1 MFQNSEILPSMFF
14 KSSKLYFSLVY
25 ASKINKMLNQIK
37 IKGLI
42 FHMFNIIQME
52 TSINQNDLL
61 IIMNPLSQLKMER
74 LRSTETSYQKFP
86 MGKPY

>member
-1 MFQNSEILPSMFF
+1 
-14 KSSKLYFSLVY
+14 
-25 ASKINKMLNQIK
+25 
-37 IKGLI
+37 
-42 FHMFNIIQME
+42 MFNIIQME

-61 IIMNPLSQLKMER
+61 ITMNPLSQLKMER

>member
-1 MFQNSEILPSMFF
+1 
-14 KSSKLYFSLVY
+14 
-25 ASKINKMLNQIK
+25 MLNQIK
-37 IKGLI
+37 KKGLV